1 MSSSSSSS
9 NSGST
14 QPSKLLGVLS
24 PEVAS
29 YFIAGGCAGAA
40 SRTVVSPLERLKI
53 IQQVQPKGSTQY
65 KGVWKSLVRMWN
77 EEGFRGYMRGNGINC
92 LRIVPYSAVQ
102 FTTYEQLKKWFT
114 SHGSK
119 ELDTP
124 KRLASGALA
133 GITSVCSTYPL
144 DLVRARLSI
153 ATASIIVRSQQHGA
167 PAGESPIPSAPNSK
181 QATAPRLMNA
191 MHTAATVGGKHYTA
205 SELTI
210 WGMTLKI
217 IREEGGIR
225 GLYRGLVA
233 TAFGVA
239 PYVGINFAAYEFL
252 RGIITPPGKTTI
264 TRKLACGALA
274 GSISQTLTY
283 PFDVLRRK
291 MQVTGMKSGDLGIKY
306 TGAIDALV
314 GIMRTEGITGLYRGL
329 WPNLLKVAP
338 SIATSFF
345 TYELPRCCGKA
356 TQRRNMSSDNAL
368 PLPVSRRP
376 RFQDL
381 QAALAAPRPRSSS
394 LAQAMGQGSS
404 KPSTPQRGIAS
415 LASTGFKLK
424 RAFAGRRKKSEDAT
438 TSFSSASSHSDREL
452 DLSVGSSQPARAAAA
467 VPPSEVTAPS
477 SPAVSQQT
485 KLTLKLVTQVLPT
498 RSNNI
503 KSAPL
508 PPPPVPSK
516 SDSMQNNKLSVPDTT
531 ASRNV
536 DNRGSIIPISPGI
549 SSAVNFMR
557 IGEEEREK
565 ERLEAQRTTDLG
577 REKGAEKGADREADT
592 RRVKDKGKQADVDSE
607 RKEERSKERPA
618 SNGNDDKLKQ
628 IWRKSDSTMSHHT
641 IRPGAQVGNR
651 SSRPVSMA
659 ESLQSNHTVVPVNK
673 RLSALLTDAEF
684 QMPEEDDSSFKSASE
699 ELVPPPPPVIAPVD
713 FSSTSSPSAT
723 KSKRRSMSLNLGT
736 FTQKSQL
743 PPPPATS
750 LSVGSAT
757 ELQNA
762 SKSLP
767 GPPAMP
773 STARETP
780 SLTRAAA
787 NGIISPS
794 SSGSQTTSNNI
805 RGRLAPWSTT
815 SRSTDGHGPNAI
827 PPSRPTQTQHV
838 PPSSFPRNTPH
849 QPSGLR
855 QTAISITGGLA
866 PAAGLAKRAVEKMG
880 RAWGGFSSHSNSSSH
895 SGYSSSSSP
904 SSSDHNLGRTS
915 TNTAG
920 SMGSLNNK
928 GKSRRTPDAPS
939 GAWSV
944 ASSTNSMSDTEGP
957 SLGKK
962 VRGPMRGLS
971 PGQGG
976 VVFGR
981 RLDVVVSET
990 AIGAG
995 LSNHEAIKGHER
1007 LGSVDK
1013 DNLGALEHRLLPAL
1027 VVRCAQ
1033 HILVWGV
1040 HEEGLFRVNG
1050 RPSHVSR
1057 LRKEFDAGCDFDM
1070 KECSPGDLDPHA
1082 VASVFKAFLRELP
1095 EPILTNSLIPYFEA
1109 ALSQENASN
1118 AEAQTSASPQKSVP
1132 RGPTLPA
1139 GPKAGFTGL
1148 RKPPSLSTLAMPNFS
1163 GMRPPSR
1170 NLRRALRSLLGQL
1183 PAENKDLIRTVT
1195 ELIKATAK
1203 EHRETKMPLSNLLLV
1218 FCPSLNM
1225 NPPLLRVLCEA
1236 EGIWDGPPIESP
1248 VLDIKRESVF
1258 MDIKPESSSTS
1269 TNASIKDDDGDE
1281 DEQVFSDARD
1291 GPVEDSSSVTPS
1303 QSSEP
1308 FDPVLHRTGSKR
1320 EAPRSRPMG
1329 PRRAGTT
1336 ASNND
1341 GFPSSPAASSI
1352 SIATSESRSI
1362 PSPSDRGFVFSPPP
1376 LSSSAESLPT
1386 ASSSSAAPSLADLQL
1401 KSETPDKKPLDLGSV
1416 QIADDLE
1423 HDLLNPRRFMVSNG
1437 PVEFPRT
1444 SGSTPTTPITTNHR
1458 RSILPLSLA
1467 GLGDAVSNS
1476 APSSPAKRMKK
1487 PSLSLLFNK
1496 RSASSLTSSGTHNI
1510 SSPCMTA
1517 RSVSDSSISTPQ
1529 TAMTARSTTFDLPPM
1544 LDTEI
1549 QNTPLK
1555 FGMGFDAPP
1564 TAKRVPEDEQKEPS
1578 KVEPVEEPI
1587 PRISAPTPPPGETPI
1602 AKMYSASSSTLSLSL
1617 NSNTESPQRFDSPN
1631 HPYAS
1636 HLRSRPTRQQ
1646 VMAKQSTT
1654 SLNHLMLLD
1663 DEEQEDW
1670 TQSVLIAAGAER

>member
-1 MSSSSSSS
+1 
-9 NSGST
+9 
-14 QPSKLLGVLS
+14 
-24 PEVAS
+24 
-29 YFIAGGCAGAA
+29 
-40 SRTVVSPLERLKI
+40 
-53 IQQVQPKGSTQY
+53 
-65 KGVWKSLVRMWN
+65 
-77 EEGFRGYMRGNGINC
+77 
-92 LRIVPYSAVQ
+92 
-102 FTTYEQLKKWFT
+102 
-114 SHGSK
+114 
-119 ELDTP
+119 
-124 KRLASGALA
+124 
-133 GITSVCSTYPL
+133 
-144 DLVRARLSI
+144 
-153 ATASIIVRSQQHGA
+153 
-167 PAGESPIPSAPNSK
+167 
-181 QATAPRLMNA
+181 
-191 MHTAATVGGKHYTA
+191 
-205 SELTI
+205 
-210 WGMTLKI
+210 
-217 IREEGGIR
+217 
-225 GLYRGLVA
+225 
-233 TAFGVA
+233 
-239 PYVGINFAAYEFL
+239 
-252 RGIITPPGKTTI
+252 
-264 TRKLACGALA
+264 
-274 GSISQTLTY
+274 
-283 PFDVLRRK
+283 
-291 MQVTGMKSGDLGIKY
+291 
-306 TGAIDALV
+306 
-314 GIMRTEGITGLYRGL
+314 
-329 WPNLLKVAP
+329 
-338 SIATSFF
+338 
-345 TYELPRCCGKA
+345 
-356 TQRRNMSSDNAL
+356 MSSDNAL

-452 DLSVGSSQPARAAAA
+452 DVSVGSSQPARAAAA
-467 VPPSEVTAPS
+467 VPPSE
-477 SPAVSQQT
+477 
-485 KLTLKLVTQVLPT
+485 VLPT

-516 SDSMQNNKLSVPDTT
+516 PAPMQNNKLSVPDAT

-565 ERLEAQRTTDLG
+565 ERLDAQRTTDLG
-577 REKGAEKGADREADT
+577 KEKGAEKGADKEADT
-592 RRVKDKGKQADVDSE
+592 RRLKDKGKQADVDPE
-607 RKEERSKERPA
+607 RKEERSKERPV

-699 ELVPPPPPVIAPVD
+699 ELVPLPPPVIAPVD
-713 FSSTSSPSAT
+713 FSTASSSPSAT
-723 KSKRRSMSLNLGT
+723 KSKRRSMSLNLGSL
-736 FTQKSQL
+736 TQKTQL
-743 PPPPATS
+743 SPPPATS

-757 ELQNA
+757 ELQHA

-794 SSGSQTTSNNI
+794 SSGSQTTGNNI
-805 RGRLAPWSTT
+805 RGRLAAWSAT

-827 PPSRPTQTQHV
+827 PPSRPAQAPHV
-838 PPSSFPRNTPH
+838 PPSSFPRNAPH
-849 QPSGLR
+849 QPTGLR

-895 SGYSSSSSP
+895 SGYSPSSSP

-915 TNTAG
+915 TNTGG

-981 RLDVVVSET
+981 RLDVVVAET
-990 AIGAG
+990 VIGAG
-995 LSNHEAIKGHER
+995 LSGHGGTQGHER
-1007 LGSVDK
+1007 MGSVDK

-1070 KECSPGDLDPHA
+1070 RECSPGDLDPHA

-1095 EPILTNSLIPYFEA
+1095 EPILTHNLLPYFEA
-1109 ALSQENASN
+1109 ALSQENATN
-1118 AEAQTSASPQKSVP
+1118 AEAQASASPQKSVP

-1183 PAENKDLIRTVT
+1183 PSENKDLIRTVT

-1269 TNASIKDDDGDE
+1269 TNASIKDEDGDD
-1281 DEQVFSDARD
+1281 DEQIFSDARD
-1291 GPVEDSSSVTPS
+1291 GPVEDTSSVGSS
-1303 QSSEP
+1303 QPSEP

-1329 PRRAGTT
+1329 PRRAGATP
-1336 ASNND
+1336 SNND
-1341 GFPSSPAASSI
+1341 GSPSSPAASSI

-1386 ASSSSAAPSLADLQL
+1386 ASSSSAAPSLADVQL
-1401 KSETPDKKPLDLGSV
+1401 KSETSDKKPLDLGSV

-1437 PVEFPRT
+1437 LVEFPRT
-1444 SGSTPTTPITTNHR
+1444 SGSIPTTPITTSHR

-1467 GLGDAVSNS
+1467 GLSDAVSNS
-1476 APSSPAKRMKK
+1476 APSSPAAKRMKK

-1517 RSVSDSSISTPQ
+1517 RSVSDSSISTPL

-1549 QNTPLK
+1549 QNTPLR

-1564 TAKRVPEDEQKEPS
+1564 TAKRFPEDEQEPS

-1636 HLRSRPTRQQ
+1636 HLRSKPTRQQ
-1646 VMAKQSTT
+1646 LMAKQSTA